1 MIDEKYTIDIHT
13 HILPDMDDG
22 ASSTEESLQLL
33 AELSKQGISTVV
45 ATPHFYAD
53 QDSPQE
59 FFDRRQK
66 SVSSLADKLDGSI
79 TVLTGAEVL
88 YYQGISRTESLS
100 EFTLG
105 STNLLLLEMPFCDWT
120 SSMVNEVYSIQRD
133 RNFQV
138 VIAHIDRYLTR
149 KNKEYIGNMLDFEVL
164 FQVNATA
171 FLDKKQRNIVLNML
185 KSRSVH
191 FVASDCHNMTLRP
204 PKLSDAY
211 SVIERKIGT
220 EYVQYL
226 KNNCDLYFGR
236 GDK

>member
-13 HILPDMDDG
+13 HILPNMDDG
-22 ASSTEESLQLL
+22 PSSTEESLQLL
-33 AELSKQGISTVV
+33 AELSRQGTAAVV
-45 ATPHFYAD
+45 ATPHFYAERET
-53 QDSPQE
+53 PQE
-59 FFDRRQK
+59 FFNRRQK
-66 SVSSLADKLDGSI
+66 SVSLLADKLDGSI

-88 YYQGISRTESLS
+88 YYHGISRTESLS

-133 RNFQV
+133 RNLQV
-138 VIAHIDRYLTR
+138 VIAHVDRYLTR
-149 KNKEYIGNMLDFEVL
+149 KNKEYIEDMLDFEIL
-164 FQVNATA
+164 FQINATA
-171 FLDKKQRNIVLNML
+171 FLDKKQRAAALSML

-191 FVASDCHNMTLRP
+191 FIASDCHNMMSRP

-211 SVIERKIGT
+211 SVIEKRIGT
-220 EYVQYL
+220 EYVRYL
-226 KNNCDLYFGR
+226 NNNCGLYFER